1 MEGPHK
7 PHSATGIRVQD
18 PCAFPAA
25 TAGSRTREH
34 RVSSGGYSGIA
45 MATALMALL
54 TGVFARGSRNMKT
67 RIAPA
72 DTHADPSRDP
82 GASRVPAVQPDL
94 SRVAATLPEGV
105 EIDWP

>member
-1 MEGPHK
+1 
-7 PHSATGIRVQD
+7 
-18 PCAFPAA
+18 
-25 TAGSRTREH
+25 
-34 RVSSGGYSGIA
+34 
-45 MATALMALL
+45 
-54 TGVFARGSRNMKT
+54 MKT
-67 RIAPA
+67 RITPV